1 MPRESKITNLSLSD
15 LARICAEET
24 GLFFQHRN
32 HDTRYCFE
40 LFRRAIHENDQ
51 YAWEIIFSQYE
62 SLVTGWVKQH
72 QGFETSGE
80 EAQFFVTGAFAKISS
95 ILTPEKFNKFSDLR
109 SLLSYLKMCVHS
121 VITDH
126 NRAVDRS
133 NLNISIDELQYEIEA
148 DNPAPETMVSEQ
160 LENLTLWTQ
169 LNERLN
175 DEKERLVIH
184 GIFVLA
190 LKPRELCNHYKNVFT
205 KVEEVYQI
213 KQNVMARLRRD
224 TEFQKFFGEDD

>member
-1 MPRESKITNLSLSD
+1 MSRESKPNNLGISD
-15 LARICAEET
+15 LARNCAEET
-24 GLFFQHRN
+24 QLFFQHRD

-51 YAWEIIFSQYE
+51 HAWEIIFSQYQ

-80 EAQFFVTGAFAKISS
+80 EAQFFVADAFAKISS
-95 ILTPEKFNKFSDLR
+95 ILKPEKLDQFSDLR
-109 SLLSYLKMCVHS
+109 ALLRYLKMCVHS
-121 VITDH
+121 VITDY
-126 NRAVDRS
+126 NRRVDRS
-133 NLNISIDELQYEIEA
+133 NLDISIEDIQYEIEA
-148 DNPAPETMVSEQ
+148 DNPAPETVV
-160 LENLTLWTQ
+160 LERFDNKTVWTQ

-190 LKPRELCNHYKNVFT
+190 LKPRELCDQYKNVLPN
-205 KVEEVYQI
+205 VEEVYRI

-224 TEFQKFFGEDD
+224 KEFRKFLDVND